1 MSAHRRAMELSDRAE
16 YGRGLTDEQ
25 RIELNARAAA
35 EELQAVAWAVAC
47 PDRRDPPRY
56 AMVRSACWLLL
67 DSGDPCK
74 AARLARWACA
84 NGMRA
89 YAQEALT
96 EAERRLGPG
105 PRTIVEIRR

>member
-1 MSAHRRAMELSDRAE
+1 MELSDRAE

-25 RIELNARAAA
+25 RVELNARAAA
-35 EELQAVAWAVAC
+35 EELQAVASSVAF

-74 AARLARWACA
+74 AAKLARWACA
-84 NGMRA
+84 NGMRD
-89 YAQEALT
+89 YVRQALV
-96 EAERRLGPG
+96 EAEKRLGTN
-105 PRTIVEIRR
+105 PRTIESVFR

>member
-1 MSAHRRAMELSDRAE
+1 MELSDRAE

-25 RIELNARAAA
+25 RVELNARAAA
-35 EELQAVAWAVAC
+35 EELQAVASSVAF

-74 AARLARWACA
+74 AAKLARWACA
-84 NGMRA
+84 NGMRG
-89 YAQEALT
+89 YVQEPLA
-96 EAERRLGPG
+96 EAERRLGPE
-105 PRTIVEIRR
+105 PRTIVEMRR